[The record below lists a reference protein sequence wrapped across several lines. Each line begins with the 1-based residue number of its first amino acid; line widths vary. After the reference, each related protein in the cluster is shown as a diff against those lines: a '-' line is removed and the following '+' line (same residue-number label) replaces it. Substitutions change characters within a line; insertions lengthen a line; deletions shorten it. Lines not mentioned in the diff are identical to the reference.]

1 MTFVQHTDFH
11 KYMCQLKNKMKF
23 ITNFYDLIAKKTLKC
38 FCHRNKSNKQHIKM
52 NIYGKYIHNS
62 KYECSG
68 KWKYAITDNIIQN
81 HKRNKKWKK
90 CFIIVYFL
98 VRFSF
103 VLRTNKTI
111 FNLKS

>member
-68 KWKYAITDNIIQN
+68 KWKYAITDIIQN
-81 HKRNKKWKK
+81 HKKNKKWKK